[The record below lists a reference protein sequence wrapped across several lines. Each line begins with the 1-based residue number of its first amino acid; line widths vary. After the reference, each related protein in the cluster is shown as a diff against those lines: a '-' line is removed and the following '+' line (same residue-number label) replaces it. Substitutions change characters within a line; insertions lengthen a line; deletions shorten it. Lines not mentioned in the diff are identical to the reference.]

1 MVRIIASLS
10 CLVVLTR
17 IASRR
22 PTPGNGY
29 LEALLQPNVQV
40 YTDMLQRITEK
51 GFIDADGA
59 EHEVDVFICAT

>member
-1 MVRIIASLS
+1 MVRTIVYPPYP
-10 CLVVLTR
+10 VVLTR
-17 IASRR
+17 NASRR

-40 YTDMLQRITEK
+40 YTDMLQRITER
-51 GFIDADGA
+51 GFIDADGV